1 MEQAASEQ
9 ADRALRQY
17 VNGGRTLADIGV
29 EFAYLRQ
36 ERGLSQHTLAQRV
49 TLPLETVQAV
59 ESGRRLPTEQEFVR
73 RCCVAPTQGRLKA
86 NLGWDQIAKTSSS
99 NAAATRR
106 LVGSLTPARSVR
118 AEGSARGRVRR

>member
-1 MEQAASEQ
+1 LTVSEVEAPPGHQRRWEDAMEQAASEQ

-36 ERGLSQHTLAQRV
+36 ERGLSQHTLAQRA

-59 ESGRRLPTEQEFVR
+59 ESGRRLPTEQEF
-73 RCCVAPTQGRLKA
+73 ALLATELDLTAGRLA
-86 NLGWDQIAKTSSS
+86 EIL
-99 NAAATRR
+99 RP
-106 LVGSLTPARSVR
+106 VARHQASGIQ
-118 AEGSARGRVRR
+118 AFG